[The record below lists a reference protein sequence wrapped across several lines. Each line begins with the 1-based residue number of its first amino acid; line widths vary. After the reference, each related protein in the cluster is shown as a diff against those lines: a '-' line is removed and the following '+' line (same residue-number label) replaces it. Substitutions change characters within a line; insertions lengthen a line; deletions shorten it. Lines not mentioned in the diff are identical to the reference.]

1 MNRSEGIGL
10 SGVPGGGGGLY
21 GRVIDIIMDANH
33 PEYPNKGASS
43 SLYGIFFRELS
54 RPYNESRDS
63 KTDFAYC
70 QTDSI
75 SRIPLLGEIV
85 KIEAQPNEDRDKNSR
100 STKLFWT
107 KVVNMWNHP
116 NHSAS
121 PLGSV
126 EENDFGEYFKESIEV
141 NPLQA
146 FPGDVIMQGRHGNT
160 IRLGGTNF
168 DSNIFSEESNNG
180 KPYAIIKVGQEP
192 LEPHFDPTVEDI
204 NKDKSSIYLTS
215 DHTLE
220 LEEATT
226 KGQGYKKGDEPELAN
241 SYKGA
246 QVVINSDRLFFNARE
261 ESALIAAKETISIS
275 SEKVAIDGEDY
286 IGLDAKK
293 IYLGVGSQQESE
305 PALKGETT
313 KMWLEGLVLTLKT
326 TAQTL
331 AAAPPVGTPY
341 AIAASAAFGAL
352 AVALETQAN
361 AIPFL
366 KSKKV
371 FIDKL

>member
-1 MNRSEGIGL
+1 MNRSEGISL
-10 SGVPGGGGGLY
+10 SGIPGGGGGIY

-33 PEYPNKGASS
+33 PDYKTKGASS
-43 SLYGIFFRELS
+43 ALYGVFFREIT
-54 RPYNESRDS
+54 RPYDETRDF
-63 KTDFAYC
+63 KPDFAYC
-70 QTDSI
+70 QTDSL

-85 KIEAQPNEDRDKNSR
+85 KIEPQPNPDRDISSR
-100 STKLFWT
+100 STRLHWT

-121 PLGSV
+121 PLGD
-126 EENDFGEYFKESIEV
+126 ENDFGEYFKESIKV

-168 DSNIFSEESNNG
+168 DSNIFSEEDNNG

-192 LEPHFDPTVEDI
+192 REPHFDPTVEDI

-215 DHTLE
+215 DHTIE

-226 KGQGYKKGDEPELAN
+226 KGMGYLKGDEPELAGA
-241 SYKGA
+241 YKGA
-246 QVVINSDRLFFNARE
+246 QIVLNSDRLFFNARE
-261 ESALIAAKETISIS
+261 ESAFIAAKETVSIS

-293 IYLGVGSQQESE
+293 IFLGVGAQNETE

-313 KMWLEGLVLTLKT
+313 KMWLEGLVLTLKS

-331 AAAPPVGTPY
+331 AAAPPAGTPY
-341 AIAASAAFGAL
+341 AIVASAAFGAL
-352 AVALETQAN
+352 AGALETQAQ
-361 AIPFL
+361 ALPFL